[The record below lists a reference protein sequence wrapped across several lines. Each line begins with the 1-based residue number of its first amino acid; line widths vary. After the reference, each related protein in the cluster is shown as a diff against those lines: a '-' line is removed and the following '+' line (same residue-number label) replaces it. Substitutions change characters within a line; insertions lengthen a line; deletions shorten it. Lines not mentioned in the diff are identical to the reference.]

1 VAGASAG
8 GVASAIGAAA
18 TGPGIGGADAGL
30 AADGGGKSTLGFREN
45 FGAPVLAGAGAGALG
60 AGGGGGTTAAG
71 GAIST
76 GAGGTGIGGADT
88 GFGDSA
94 GVEATEIFGFSRTC
108 TGSAAGTAAVG
119 ATDALAGVSGATGVT
134 DIFGRNRMTGAAS
147 AAGAVGSGAAAA
159 GGAGSAAAGG
169 VTVESVASFGLRRSL
184 GIVSSLMP
192 QGLASFP
199 PSGNKILSNSR
210 ARDLRRDKPRQSVHI
225 FRRLRGPG
233 AAGPPQNSP

>member
-1 VAGASAG
+1 MAAG
-8 GVASAIGAAA
+8 
-18 TGPGIGGADAGL
+18 
-30 AADGGGKSTLGFREN
+30 GGGKSTLGFSVN
-45 FGAPVLAGAGAGALG
+45 FAAPALAGAGVLG
-60 AGGGGGTTAAG
+60 AGGGGGTTAAS

-76 GAGGTGIGGADT
+76 GAGGTGIGGTET
-88 GFGDSA
+88 GCGDSA
-94 GVEATEIFGFSRTC
+94 GVEATEILGFNRTGA
-108 TGSAAGTAAVG
+108 GSADGAAAIG
-119 ATDALAGVSGATGVT
+119 ATDALVGVSGTAGVT
-134 DIFGRNRMTGAAS
+134 EIFGRSRMTGAAS
-147 AAGAVGSGAAAA
+147 AAGAVGSAAA

-199 PSGNKILSNSR
+199 PSGNKILSNFP

-225 FRRLRGPG
+225 FRRLRDPG